1 MRAILSPKI
10 FCRAGCAIV
19 TACGGVLALFE
30 RLEAAHRRAPAPA
43 AAAGPAAA
51 MGPPAAAGAGGLVA
65 SGGISGALAAVEGT
79 ALVTLADAFKY
90 DGVLAKELIKLVECS
105 PSAPS
110 RFCLLLLFTLSQQH
124 KQEGPVR
131 NLLKHLVSAGFQW
144 DATRA
149 ASAWLSSL
157 PALPR
162 PGGQQL
168 RAALLAAVRCGSGDD
183 SDPVLW
189 RNVPACVPAVG

>member
-1 MRAILSPKI
+1 MPRSVFRSHITRHI
-10 FCRAGCAIV
+10 
-19 TACGGVLALFE
+19 GGVLALFE